1 MPSYLAWGL
10 EAVVSIHWWDSR
22 CVGERAIRKL
32 PVRTSRLVRGAA
44 LLLATTLLL
53 LPNAAA
59 QRTQLKPGWNMF
71 SPQQDVELGKKAALD
86 AAKQLPLCNA
96 PKVDA
101 YLTQLG
107 MRLASKLP
115 AGGVQYPF
123 EFHCVN
129 DKAINAFAL
138 PGGYVFINR
147 GVIESADNEAQ
158 LAAVMAH
165 ELSHVALRHGT
176 NQATKAQ
183 AAQGFLGIASGIF
196 GGSTGGALL
205 TELGAFAAGGVLLRY
220 SRTAESQA
228 DVMGTQ
234 VLYDAGYDP
243 RAMAQ
248 FFEKLEAETK
258 GKNPPEFLSD
268 HPNPEHRVGRVDEEI
283 ERLGGIPANA
293 KRDSAEFEAIK
304 REVLALPVVKKP
316 VPGVANAATP
326 PPPPSSNF
334 ATYEANSY
342 TIKYPDNWKKY
353 PDSNGGGVSFAP
365 EGGVLDDGSGHAA
378 LAYGLIIG
386 VAQIQGDPKDSNA
399 LENGTRQVLQDLQKS
414 NPKMKIQ
421 RQGERVR
428 LNAKPGLSTYLIN
441 DSPAGGLETDWIITV
456 LRPEGLYS
464 FICVAPQSAYS
475 NYDKTFS
482 SILDSVRFKK

>member
-1 MPSYLAWGL
+1 
-10 EAVVSIHWWDSR
+10 
-22 CVGERAIRKL
+22 
-32 PVRTSRLVRGAA
+32 
-44 LLLATTLLL
+44 LL

>member
-1 MPSYLAWGL
+1 M
-10 EAVVSIHWWDSR
+10 SIHWWDSR

-32 PVRTSRLVRGAA
+32 PVRTPRLVRGAA

-86 AAKQLPLCNA
+86 AGKQLPLCNA

-158 LAAVMAH
+158 LAAVIAH

-293 KRDSAEFEAIK
+293 NRDSAEFEAIK

-316 VPGVANAATP
+316 APGAAGAAAP

-334 ATYEANSY
+334 AAYEANSY

-378 LAYGLIIG
+378 LAYGLIVG

-428 LNAKPGLSTYLIN
+428 LNGKPGLSTYLIN